1 MSRKYIRQQILQDFV
16 YPNNDVAQYDVEIVQ
31 NINNNCVDG
40 DINSFSATTVSSTGI
55 TFSLNASYILN
66 GAEPFNLQSG
76 QRSVLSVHMMGATQ
90 SYFKPWRLVKNYT
103 GSTAST
109 GTTIVD
115 TFTVLPSQLGLAS
128 FSNGV
133 YYFEFRFIGHKCVLP
148 VCYTLNLVAPTP
160 TPTPTSTPT
169 PTPTATPVGPTPT
182 PTSTPTPT
190 PTSTSTPTPTPEG
203 DCDCY
208 CITFD
213 PESLP
218 NDLYVRYRLCGTSS
232 TETVLISSLDQVDN
246 GDGTVTSCIC
256 VKQGEAYSIP
266 VCVQGGIEVT
276 CDPYTW
282 VQGGNCSS
290 YTTCLPSPVTP
301 TPTATS
307 TPTPTPTPTEGG
319 VTSFGGCGYG
329 SSTAAACND
338 AGINNRTLYSDCT
351 SGTFG
356 VGCFVYVDTFPNAL
370 TGYTNVFMNGA
381 SWDINS
387 STGQVTAY
395 SSEQC

>member
-1 MSRKYIRQQILQDFV
+1 
-16 YPNNDVAQYDVEIVQ
+16 
-31 NINNNCVDG
+31 
-40 DINSFSATTVSSTGI
+40 
-55 TFSLNASYILN
+55 
-66 GAEPFNLQSG
+66 
-76 QRSVLSVHMMGATQ
+76 
-90 SYFKPWRLVKNYT
+90 
-103 GSTAST
+103 
-109 GTTIVD
+109 
-115 TFTVLPSQLGLAS
+115 
-128 FSNGV
+128 
-133 YYFEFRFIGHKCVLP
+133 
-148 VCYTLNLVAPTP
+148 
-160 TPTPTSTPT
+160 
-169 PTPTATPVGPTPT
+169 
-182 PTSTPTPT
+182 
-190 PTSTSTPTPTPEG
+190 
-203 DCDCY
+203 
-208 CITFD
+208 
-213 PESLP
+213 
-218 NDLYVRYRLCGTSS
+218 
-232 TETVLISSLDQVDN
+232 
-246 GDGTVTSCIC
+246 